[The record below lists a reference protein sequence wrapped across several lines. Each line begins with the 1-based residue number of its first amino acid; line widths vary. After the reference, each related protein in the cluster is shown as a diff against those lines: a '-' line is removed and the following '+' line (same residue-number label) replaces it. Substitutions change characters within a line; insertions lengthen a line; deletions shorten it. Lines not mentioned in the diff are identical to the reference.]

1 MTALRSMRITARTR
15 LTALYGGLLLIAG
28 GGLIG
33 LVYFLMRRELG
44 NRLPAALSTTAAVP
58 LDSTVAFRPAVPAQ
72 RLDAESAAQLQKGHT
87 ITVARLANVTQ
98 DTALQQLMIVSLIAL
113 AVFAV
118 LSVVLAWWMAGRV
131 LRPVHTI
138 TATARRLSGENLSER
153 IDLKAPPGELKD
165 LADTFDGMLDRLEGL
180 VSAQQRFVANAAHEL
195 RTPLAVQRAAL
206 EIGLADPS
214 PERVARVRSKLL
226 DVADRSERL
235 IEGLLLLST
244 SDQGLDRTELV
255 ELDEV
260 VERVAAEHQ
269 PEAGARDIKIRTR
282 TEPLR
287 VDGDPVLLG
296 HLVRNLLEN
305 ALRYNVPGGRID
317 VSLDPAGLTVS
328 NTGAEVP
335 DDVVPHLFEPFRR
348 LHARRHKRGEGTGL
362 GLSIV
367 TSIAHAHGWEAT
379 AAANPGGGLTVSI
392 APRPRPLAKEPRCG
406 VGWEKVVLDGRAAEQ
421 EPALAR

>member
-1 MTALRSMRITARTR
+1 
-15 LTALYGGLLLIAG
+15 
-28 GGLIG
+28 
-33 LVYFLMRRELG
+33 MRRELG
-44 NRLPAALSTTAAVP
+44 TRLPSAISTTAAMP
-58 LDSTVAFRPAVPAQ
+58 LNSTVDFRRAVPAQ
-72 RLDAESAAQLQKGHT
+72 QMDANGVAQLQKGKT
-87 ITVARLANVTQ
+87 ITIARLANVTQ

-138 TATARRLSGENLSER
+138 TATARKLSGENLSER

-165 LADTFDGMLDRLEGL
+165 LADTFDGMLDRLESL

-226 DVADRSERL
+226 NVADRSERL

-260 VERVAAEHQ
+260 VERVASEHE
-269 PEAGARDIKIRTR
+269 PEADARDITIDTR
-282 TEPLR
+282 TEPVR

-317 VSLDPAGLTVS
+317 VRLDRAGLTVS
-328 NTGAEVP
+328 NTGTEVP
-335 DDVVPHLFEPFRR
+335 DEVVPHLFEPFRR
-348 LHARRHKRGEGTGL
+348 LNARRHKRGEGTGL

-379 AAANPGGGLTVSI
+379 AAANPGGGLTVSV
-392 APRPRPLAKEPRCG
+392 APRPRSLTKEPRGG
-406 VGWEKVVLDGRAAEQ
+406 VGWEKVTLDGRAAEQ